1 MIAGRKAR
9 GKSGLRRVRW
19 FVTRTGGDL
28 EESATENTPPRPDR
42 GKVEM
47 AR

>member
-1 MIAGRKAR
+1 MIAGFIAR
-9 GKSGLRRVRW
+9 GKSGLRRARW
-19 FVTRTGGDL
+19 FVTRTGGDP
-28 EESATENTPPRPDR
+28 EESATENIPPRLDR